1 MINLLSDIICV
12 KIEDPYETTNL
23 ASHLPCHVR
32 DLEQKLEEY
41 KTIAVEP
48 QLKEPLQDYN
58 DPRGNPINTN
68 NQFWPGWC

>member
-1 MINLLSDIICV
+1 MFYVRLFV
-12 KIEDPYETTNL
+12 YKTEDPYEKTNL
-23 ASHLPCHVR
+23 ASHLPCYVR
-32 DLEQKLEEY
+32 DLERKLEEY